1 MLNMVCSL
9 QVDVKTMYVS
19 SCGKS
24 SKHPK
29 NRMEQH
35 FQDVDQKV
43 QYNKNPDTFAAYLSH
58 YLDQKQTH
66 NSVVKYQNTKSSP
79 Q

>member
-1 MLNMVCSL
+1 
-9 QVDVKTMYVS
+9 
-19 SCGKS
+19 
-24 SKHPK
+24 
-29 NRMEQH
+29 MEQH

>member
-1 MLNMVCSL
+1 MSVHVENPQNSL
-9 QVDVKTMYVS
+9 
-19 SCGKS
+19 
-24 SKHPK
+24 K

-58 YLDQKQTH
+58 YLDQNQTH